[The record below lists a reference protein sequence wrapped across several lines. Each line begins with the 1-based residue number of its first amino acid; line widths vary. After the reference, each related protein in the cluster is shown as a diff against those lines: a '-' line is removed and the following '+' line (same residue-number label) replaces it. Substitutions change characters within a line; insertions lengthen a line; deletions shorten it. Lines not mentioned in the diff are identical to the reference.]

1 VQLDFQQQQAVETE
15 SWRAMVIAGAGSGKT
30 RVLTERVAHLV
41 ENCKVSPSE
50 IMVMTFT
57 RKAAGEMQSRLEE
70 RIGNSAFGLI
80 LGTMHALAL
89 RMINR
94 FGEVIG
100 LKSRKVTIYSEWE
113 ESYLLRDVAL
123 EMGLYDGKKWK
134 GMKAG
139 DVMSVLGGYYQRGV
153 EPEDSD
159 PVHDIFRAFIQR
171 CRENNAM
178 TYGGLMVGL
187 RLLIPTMA
195 KYLNIKHIL
204 VDEVQDIDHL
214 QWDIILEM
222 EKQFGAALFVV
233 GDVDQCQPAGTMV
246 LTPEGYKPIESL
258 VEGAKVRSWSRRWH
272 YVQAAGPQ
280 CSRIRVSSRPYTGTI
295 TTVDAGGHKTAATNN
310 HRWLVRWGDS
320 AKELYCV
327 YMMEKYIDG
336 VGKCYRVGWCKV
348 INDTAHGKIAHYKQ
362 RARIETADA
371 IWILKVTKDKAEAS
385 AWESIISVKYGL
397 PTIMFTPKKSTPL
410 YSEGNLKLIWRHC
423 CDKSKEGFHG
433 VHAAFQIDENYPIWS
448 AKQTER
454 ERPGSRRT
462 LFETTSKNLFE
473 GMEVP
478 VWDGEKGYS
487 WVPIT
492 ITRERAINIEV
503 YSLDVSVN
511 HSYIADGICTL
522 NSIYEWRGAAPK
534 YLVDHQDEF
543 WIYRLDSNYR
553 SVPSIV
559 EASNK
564 LISHNQDRITKTMV
578 ATREAGS
585 VKGIIVQKEY
595 DSEALAGLLSTV
607 NPIEFP
613 EGIAVLGRVHYL
625 LEKLSR
631 LLEEKGV
638 KHEYIGRTTAL
649 TNSEP
654 FRRYHAFLKLAIN
667 PYDNFSFL
675 LIKDI
680 VGLGRAE
687 YSEIRVKAAEEGLS
701 HFQVWLRRAQG
712 GLISLYDAD
721 LSLAETVSWLDTL
734 YPSLSPEASAF
745 VYAWEKEHPDRIEDY
760 LNWLALWDLQ
770 DEIKKEAAG
779 ISLMT
784 GHACKGLQFPVV
796 IIAGANEEII
806 PSKQSI
812 AKGDIESERRLF
824 YVMITRAQDQLI
836 VTCRPE
842 HVEKEGRIYES
853 PASRFIAE
861 ALP

>member
-1 VQLDFQQQQAVETE
+1 MSQLDFQQQQAVETE

-30 RVLTERVAHLV
+30 RVLTERIAHLI

-50 IMVMTFT
+50 ILAMTFT

-70 RIGNSAFGLI
+70 RIGNSAFGLC

-113 ESYLLRDVAL
+113 EAYLLRDVAL

-246 LTPEGYKPIESL
+246 MLSDGDEIPIEEL
-258 VEGAKVRSWSRRWH
+258 NPAVHQLRIYDKH
-272 YVQAAGPQ
+272 DAAVYGGHNKGFNFRVVKSPY
-280 CSRIRVSSRPYTGTI
+280 RGKLIRVSAEGKQTECTPE
-295 TTVDAGGHKTAATNN
+295 HK
-310 HRWLVRWGDS
+310 WWVRWS
-320 AKELYCV
+320 PKSINKYVV
-327 YMMEKYIDG
+327 YIMRKG
-336 VGKCYRVGWCKV
+336 ARYRVGWCKLFSPKGFFHLG
-348 INDTAHGKIAHYKQ
+348 A
-362 RARIETADA
+362 RSRIEKADET
-371 IWILKVTKDKAEAS
+371 WILKRFDTNREAS
-385 AWESIISVKYGL
+385 LCEQIISVKYGI
-397 PTIMFTPKKSTPL
+397 PTIMFTPTNKTPL
-410 YSEGNLKLIWRHC
+410 YDEKGIDLVFNSLEGLPGKASTCLRDHGRSILHPVWERESVHEKQGQGKIIGVVGYNL
-423 CDKSKEGFHG
+423 
-433 VHAAFQIDENYPIWS
+433 IDELFMIPLRS
-448 AKQTER
+448 GER
-454 ERPGSRRT
+454 DIRWATARIDSREAPG
-462 LFETTSKNLFE
+462 EI
-473 GMEVP
+473 
-478 VWDGEKGYS
+478 D
-487 WVPIT
+487 
-492 ITRERAINIEV
+492 V
-503 YSLDVSVN
+503 YSLDVEKHHTYVAN
-511 HSYIADGICTL
+511 GICTR
-522 NSIYEWRGAAPK
+522 NSVYEWRGAAPK

-543 WIYRLDSNYR
+543 WIYRLESNYR

-559 EASNK
+559 EASNR
-564 LISHNQDRITKTMV
+564 LITHNQDRITKTMV
-578 ATREAGS
+578 ATREDGPAR
-585 VKGIIVQKEY
+585 VIIQKEC
-595 DSEALAGLLSTV
+595 DSEFLASLLKDYTDQAGV
-607 NPIEFP
+607 DPV
-613 EGIAVLGRVHYL
+613 AVLGRNHFL

-631 LLEEKGV
+631 LLEERGV
-638 KHEYIGRTTAL
+638 VHEYIGRTTAL
-649 TNSEP
+649 TNSES
-654 FRRYHAFLKLAIN
+654 FRRYHAFLKLAVN
-667 PYDNFSFL
+667 EFDNFSFL

-680 VGLGRAE
+680 VGIPRDQ
-687 YSEIRVKAAEEGLS
+687 YSAIRILAAEKGKS
-701 HFQVWLRRAQG
+701 HFQVWCGDEKPYEGKTLSQITE
-712 GLISLYDAD
+712 GLDKRFP
-721 LSLAETVSWLDTL
+721 E
-734 YPSLSPEASAF
+734 LSPEASAF
-745 VYAWEKEHPDRIEDY
+745 ISAWDKDNFGSIEDY

-770 DEIKKEAAG
+770 DEIKKETTG
-779 ISLMT
+779 ITLMT

-842 HVEKEGRIYES
+842 HTEKDGRLYES
-853 PASRFIAE
+853 PASRFIEE
-861 ALP
+861 AL